1 MQMYMV
7 THLTYHVNLVK
18 DTSTNQEIQMSE
30 IGDNNN
36 SENCE
41 DDDKEPAKDGSEDE
55 LSEDFD
61 CFCKV
66 CQMAFTSDS
75 VLSQHIREIH
85 ETI

>member
-7 THLTYHVNLVK
+7 THLTYHVNLDK
-18 DTSTNQEIQMSE
+18 DTSTNQENQMSE
-30 IGDNNN
+30 MGGKNN
-36 SENCE
+36 SEKCE
-41 DDDKEPAKDGSEDE
+41 DDDNEPAKDGSEE
-55 LSEDFD
+55 EFSEHFN